1 MPQGPFNLVQGQG
14 APLEIPFRNCFT
26 TTCSWAFSVDSTA
39 FRVVAPTASVNAKTQ
54 GVCSVVFEPKEE
66 HLSVP
71 GGFVNAKLFI
81 QCSTVA
87 NTPPWT
93 FYLRGKI
100 DLNAPAVPV
109 KGKK

>member
-1 MPQGPFNLVQGQG
+1 
-14 APLEIPFRNCFT
+14 
-26 TTCSWAFSVDSTA
+26 
-39 FRVVAPTASVNAKTQ
+39 
-54 GVCSVVFEPKEE
+54 VVFEPKEE
-66 HLSVP
+66 HLAVA

-87 NTPPWT
+87 GTPPWT

-100 DLNAPAVPV
+100 DLNAPAVSA